1 MLESRTRRLAGV
13 AIVAV
18 LALSAFGFAAANTVP
33 GSNAGDGA
41 GDISGF
47 TASDIHYTLNA
58 SDPANLDSVS
68 FTLTPAV
75 AAGGTV
81 KAKVTGS
88 SYTACTGSG
97 ASWSCAVGGT
107 VLAADSLSIVAA
119 D

>member
-1 MLESRTRRLAGV
+1 MFKSRARRLAGV

-18 LALSAFGFAAANTVP
+18 VAVSAFGFAAANTVP

-41 GDISGF
+41 GSISGF
-47 TASDIHYTLNA
+47 TASDVHYTLNA
-58 SDPANLDSVS
+58 SNPANLDSVS
-68 FTLTPAV
+68 FTLSPAV

-107 VLAADSLSIVAA
+107 VAGASSLSIVAA